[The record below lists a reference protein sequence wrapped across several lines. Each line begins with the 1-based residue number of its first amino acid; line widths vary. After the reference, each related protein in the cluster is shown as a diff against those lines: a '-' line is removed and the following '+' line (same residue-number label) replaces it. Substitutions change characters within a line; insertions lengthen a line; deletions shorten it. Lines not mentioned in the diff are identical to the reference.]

1 MASSSLCFSII
12 FIALFFSAMADKSSE
27 KCVYTLYV
35 KTGSILK
42 GGTDSKISVKL
53 GDSRG
58 QSVEIS
64 DLESWGLMKQ
74 GHDYFERDNID
85 IFSGRGVCLESPVCR
100 LNLTSDGSGS
110 HHGWYCDYVE
120 VTSAGPHRACSQTAF
135 YVDQWLATD
144 APPFQLTTT
153 LDGCDDWLSGHGPSR
168 HMNRGKLVVS
178 GSRKS
183 VASE

>member
-1 MASSSLCFSII
+1 M
-12 FIALFFSAMADKSSE
+12 KSDESVFPAQE

-100 LNLTSDGSGS
+100 LNLTSDGS
-110 HHGWYCDYVE
+110 
-120 VTSAGPHRACSQTAF
+120 
-135 YVDQWLATD
+135 
-144 APPFQLTTT
+144 
-153 LDGCDDWLSGHGPSR
+153 
-168 HMNRGKLVVS
+168 
-178 GSRKS
+178 
-183 VASE
+183 